1 MLKSGLIGQKT
12 TEIASLKAENEKLK
26 NEVQK
31 VQESSEKALQQYLK
45 REAEWVQATHLI
57 REELLELRKLKGA
70 LDQWTSQSGD
80 ITQVPVPSY
89 LRLLGIEQRLFE
101 HLEFEQY

>member
-12 TEIASLKAENEKLK
+12 TEIASLKADNEKLK

-70 LDQWTSQSGD
+70 LD
-80 ITQVPVPSY
+80 
-89 LRLLGIEQRLFE
+89 
-101 HLEFEQY
+101 

>member
-12 TEIASLKAENEKLK
+12 TEIASLKADNEKLK

-45 REAEWVQATHLI
+45 REAEWV
-57 REELLELRKLKGA
+57 
-70 LDQWTSQSGD
+70 
-80 ITQVPVPSY
+80 
-89 LRLLGIEQRLFE
+89 
-101 HLEFEQY
+101 